1 VGISVVILSFNS
13 EGSIAN
19 TLGAAAQVS
28 DDIHIVDS
36 FSLDRTVEIARSA
49 GAVISQRKFAN
60 YADQRNWAIENLP
73 CRYEWQLHLDADEI
87 LSKELIAEIS
97 ILDNQWPDGVEGF
110 LLPRLTRF
118 MGRELRHGGYYP
130 TYHMRLFRKG
140 AAKVENR
147 LYDQHFILKGSSA
160 TLKAPMIDDHRMT
173 LSEWTARHNKWS
185 DFEVEDLLHAN
196 TQNVLQ
202 PNIFGD
208 KIERARSRKSLYYN
222 SPIFIRA
229 FLLFLY
235 RYIILAGFLDGTPG
249 FIYCFL
255 QSCWFRFLVDAKL
268 FEKRITSKTDL

>member
-1 VGISVVILSFNS
+1 MGISVIILSFNS

-28 DDIHIVDS
+28 DDIHVVDS
-36 FSLDRTVEIARSA
+36 FSSDRTVEIARSA
-49 GAVISQRKFAN
+49 GAQITERKFAH

-87 LSKELIAEIS
+87 LSKELIMEIRL
-97 ILDNQWPDGVEGF
+97 LDNQWPDGVDGF

-140 AAKVENR
+140 TAKVEDR
-147 LYDQHFILKGSSA
+147 LYDQHFILSGASA

-173 LSEWTARHNKWS
+173 LSEWTGRHNRWS
-185 DFEVEDLLHAN
+185 DFEAEDLICAN
-196 TQNVLQ
+196 THNVIK
-202 PNIFGD
+202 PNILGNS
-208 KIERARSRKSLYYN
+208 IERARSRKNVYYS
-222 SPIFIRA
+222 SPIFVRA
-229 FLLFLY
+229 FLLFFY
-235 RYIILAGFLDGTPG
+235 RYIIRAGFLDGAQG

-268 FEKRITSKTDL
+268 FEKRITRINL